1 MPVEALETKI
11 QELEGEVGRVDSQ
24 LDEPEIW
31 KDAVRAAEINAR
43 RDELKAELDALETEW
58 LGRV

>member
-1 MPVEALETKI
+1 MPVEALESRI
-11 QELEGEVGRVDSQ
+11 EELEGEVARIDSK
-24 LDEPEIW
+24 LDDPEIW

-43 RDELKAELDALETEW
+43 RDELKAELDAMETEW